1 MKETEKMKRIRAML
15 NILNEEI
22 KMLTELINLGINEQT
37 VILQLKHTKIALDN
51 LKKEYNYDK

>member
-1 MKETEKMKRIRAML
+1 MKETEKMKKIRTML

-22 KMLTELINLGINEQT
+22 KMLTELVNLGMNEQT
-37 VILQLKHTKIALDN
+37 VILQLKQTEIALDN